1 MQKRVKPTR
10 ASRSSPG
17 ASGDGAISGSG
28 VDAVAGSLILDRVR
42 EMLIAQE
49 AQIKAT
55 MDAAQARIQEA
66 VAASRNQ
73 AVI

>member
-10 ASRSSPG
+10 ASSPG